1 MVRCQQLIYIPEFST
16 LVVVFVEE
24 DVKAEVPFV
33 GATDDTV
40 IE

>member
-1 MVRCQQLIYIPEFST
+1 L
-16 LVVVFVEE
+16 VVFVEE